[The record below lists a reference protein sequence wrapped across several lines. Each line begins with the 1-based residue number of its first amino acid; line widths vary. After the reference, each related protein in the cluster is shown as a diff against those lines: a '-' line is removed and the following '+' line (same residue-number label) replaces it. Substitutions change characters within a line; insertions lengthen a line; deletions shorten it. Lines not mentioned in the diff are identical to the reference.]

1 MFQRISKGLLFL
13 TVMILFC
20 GCGGSDKKEEES
32 EYSLYYINKEG
43 TKIVTEAYEPE
54 TSTTE
59 EMVAEFIKALKKD
72 PEEVGIK
79 KALPEEVIVVSQRM
93 EEKVLY
99 ISFDSTYAMMDRV
112 EEILCRAALVKT
124 FTQIP
129 GVECISIYINDQ
141 PLRNSNDQ
149 PVGVLTADNFI
160 EDISRDLQ
168 SRHSQE
174 LTLYFVNKTGDKL
187 VEETRKVSYDSS
199 TPLEKAII
207 EELIKGPQK
216 EGSYPT
222 LSEDTELI
230 SASVVDN
237 ICYVNFN
244 EAFLKTS
251 IEGMEKIPVYSV
263 VNTLSEVP
271 GISKVQIVVNGKAEK
286 EFLNKTY
293 ERNLDI
299 IEKSEVL
306 TEEEK

>member
-129 GVECISIYINDQ
+129 EECSMSTEAIADTQDQ
-141 PLRNSNDQ
+141 LLVFTQ
-149 PVGVLTADNFI
+149 AAAQKVA
-160 EDISRDLQ
+160 
-168 SRHSQE
+168 
-174 LTLYFVNKTGDKL
+174 KL
-187 VEETRKVSYDSS
+187 
-199 TPLEKAII
+199 I
-207 EELIKGPQK
+207 EE
-216 EGSYPT
+216 EGKP
-222 LSEDTELI
+222 
-230 SASVVDN
+230 
-237 ICYVNFN
+237 
-244 EAFLKTS
+244 
-251 IEGMEKIPVYSV
+251 
-263 VNTLSEVP
+263 
-271 GISKVQIVVNGKAEK
+271 
-286 EFLNKTY
+286 
-293 ERNLDI
+293 NLMLRLYIQGGGCSGFQYGFTFD
-299 IEKSEVL
+299 ENL
-306 TEEEK
+306 TEGDAEIVTDGVKLLVDPMSLQYLMGAEVDYTEGLQGAQFVVRNPNANTTCGCGSSFSI